1 MKVACVQ
8 FDIAWE
14 NKPSNHAR
22 VTRLLEQARP
32 EPGTLVLLP
41 EMFATGFSMN
51 VAAIAEGKSRETES
65 FLSRTAKQFGIY
77 LIAGIVT
84 SRNHLGRNEAVV
96 FSPDG
101 VEIAR
106 YCKMQPFTLGGE
118 SQHYCAGDAI
128 VTFQWNGFT
137 VAPFICYDLRFPELF
152 RAAAARGAQLFA
164 VIANWPVMRIG
175 HWVTLLQARA
185 IENQAY
191 AVGTNRSGADPKLT
205 YNGRSV
211 IVNPH
216 GEILADAGDGE
227 KVITADVDRETVVK
241 WRADFPALADMRRK
255 AIGL

>member
-14 NKPSNHAR
+14 NKTANYSTI
-22 VTRLLEQARP
+22 TRMLEKARP
-32 EPGTLVLLP
+32 EAATLVLLP

-51 VAAIAEGKSRETES
+51 VAAIAEGKSRETET

-77 LIAGIVT
+77 LVAGIVT
-84 SRNHLGRNEAVV
+84 APHDLGRNEAVV

-101 VEIAR
+101 IEIAR
-106 YCKMQPFTLGGE
+106 YCKMQPFSLGGE
-118 SQHYCAGDAI
+118 SHHYCSGNDI

-191 AVGTNRSGADPKLT
+191 AVGTNRSGTDPKLS

-216 GEILADAGDGE
+216 GDILADAGDGE
-227 KVITADVDRETVVK
+227 KVITAEVDPQTVIK

-255 AIGL
+255 AIAL